1 MNDEPAY
8 TRQQLRQPRGATW
21 CAPRANG
28 DDVTV
33 TNSHSEPRARNL
45 ASGTD
50 ELESD
55 PLLEIAELVR
65 IYALRSPRMM
75 WLLGAGASAASGIP
89 TASQM
94 VEEFK
99 IQLFCSESGTPRQ
112 SLELG
117 ESAVWRRIDAHF
129 DGDGRFPAPGQPG
142 DYSAFFE
149 AAMPSPLDR
158 RSYIEKEA
166 SGRSPSFGHLALA
179 VLMALDKCRLIWT
192 TNFDGMI
199 EDAAAQIYGTA
210 KKLTMAEPELAD
222 RAIQALNEER
232 WPLYVKLH
240 GDFHSVSLKNTS
252 VELSS
257 QDERLREAFTSA
269 SQRYGLIVAGYSG
282 RDESVMTA
290 LGQGLDT
297 SSPFP
302 SGLYWCHYGADPPL
316 PQVNALIS
324 RATECGVDA
333 RIVQA
338 GTFDETIGRLLDL
351 INVPPPFAQHL
362 DRRQPARQSSPLIF
376 AGHGIG
382 WPIIRL
388 NALPVVEYPTLCRR
402 IDVAIGGGAEVRE
415 AINAAEVDVIARR
428 RSDGVIA
435 FGKDSDLRTAFS
447 SSEIKEFDVAPISVD
462 ALQRDRSQD
471 QALLYDAIGYA
482 LARSTEMSLIRQ
494 GRNLLLLANPTSQSG
509 GLGALK
515 KATSGIG
522 GKFSGLNWCEAVR
535 LRLEFRHRK
544 LWFLYEPTV
553 WIERTDDSVAAANAR
568 EFVRERQATR
578 YNKSWNN
585 LLAAWADIFTDGMST
600 RSISTYGISSDEG
613 IDAQFTI
620 GHTDAFSRALA

>member
-1 MNDEPAY
+1 
-8 TRQQLRQPRGATW
+8 
-21 CAPRANG
+21 
-28 DDVTV
+28 V
-33 TNSHSEPRARNL
+33 TNSRSEPIVRSP
-45 ASGTD
+45 ASEAGQ
-50 ELESD
+50 LESD

-117 ESAVWRRIDAHF
+117 ESAVWRQIDAHF

-158 RSYIEKEA
+158 RSYIENVA
-166 SGRSPSFGHLALA
+166 AGRSPSFGHLALA

-240 GDFHSVSLKNTS
+240 GDFHSVHLKNTS
-252 VELSS
+252 VELAS
-257 QDERLREAFTSA
+257 QDEELRIALTSA

-282 RDESVMTA
+282 RDESVMAA
-290 LGQGLDT
+290 LDQGLDT

-316 PQVNALIS
+316 PQVSSLIA
-324 RATECGVDA
+324 RAIKRGVDA

-351 INVPPPFAQHL
+351 IDIPPDLAQHL
-362 DRRQPARQSSPLIF
+362 DRRQPSRQSSPLIF
-376 AGHGIG
+376 PGHGIG

-388 NALPVVEYPTLCRR
+388 NALPVIEYPTLCRR
-402 IDVAIGGGAEVRE
+402 IDVTIGGGAEVR
-415 AINAAEVDVIARR
+415 AAVKAAEVDVIATR

-435 FGKDSDLRTAFS
+435 FGRDSELRTAFT

-462 ALQRDRSQD
+462 ALQRNYSQD
-471 QALLYDAIGYA
+471 QALLYDAIGHA
-482 LARSTEMSLIRQ
+482 LARSTEMSLLRQ
-494 GRNLLLLANPTSQSG
+494 GRNLLILANPNSQG
-509 GLGALK
+509 NGLDDLK
-515 KATSGIG
+515 KAASGIG
-522 GKFSGLNWCEAVR
+522 GKVSGLNWYEAVR
-535 LRLEFRHRK
+535 LRLEYRQRK
-544 LWFLYEPTV
+544 LWLLYEPTV
-553 WIERTDDSVAAANAR
+553 WIDRTDDPAATANAR

-578 YNKSWNN
+578 YNKSWND
-585 LLAAWADIFTDGMST
+585 LLAAWADIFTDGMPT
-600 RSISTYGISSDEG
+600 RSISAFGISGDEG

-620 GHTDAFSRALA
+620 GHTDAFSRALT